1 MKFNFDPISM
11 QNFSEDLS
19 EQRLEILPKD
29 WEEVAGQ
36 LNSQSYSNEVVQ
48 QTARLNYLTINK
60 FKQYF
65 ESVELSQSHR
75 LAIGLFDEHLYN
87 NWGFFNGS
95 MILLDDKVRLA
106 LIPAEML
113 DSQPESYT
121 HYNIPQEWMDISPWA
136 VHYYLFTQVNIDEQ
150 WLQISGYA
158 SYETIRQKATFDPNN
173 RVFCLNQENLIQN
186 IETLWIR
193 LNLIDLYPLK
203 IPDVADP
210 KALSKSELDELLAQ
224 LSQPTSSSPRLAASF
239 EQWAGFISNQ
249 AYRNRLKDTLQSRP
263 KVAAAEKV
271 AVERVM
277 ARVVEKLSDLFQRS
291 SPSVADLI
299 DPAHPFAFAR
309 PAKSP
314 QKVQEVVLGDQKVI
328 LVREFIPS
336 EEDPDE
342 IIIHIQVLPEKGQ
355 TTLPLGLRVSASD
368 ISGGRQRQVVV
379 RAEMSSIHLPQLACT
394 GGETVLLEFIYGNE
408 STEIELEIDRK
419 ALEHFGHSRRANVA
433 RKTKPSN
440 SLLDEVA

>member
-29 WEEVAGQ
+29 WEEVADQ
-36 LNSQSYSNEVVQ
+36 LNSQSYSNEAVQ

-158 SYETIRQKATFDPNN
+158 SYETIRQKAIFDPNN

-193 LNLIDLYPLK
+193 LNLRDLYPLK
-203 IPDVADP
+203 IPDVAAP
-210 KALSKSELDELLAQ
+210 KALPKLELDELLAQ
-224 LSQPTSSSPRLAASF
+224 LSQPTSSPPRLAASF
-239 EQWAGFISNQ
+239 EQWAAFISNQ
-249 AYRNRLKDTLQSRP
+249 EYRNKLKDRLQSRP
-263 KVAAAEKV
+263 KVATAEKAANRR
-271 AVERVM
+271 AVERVVE
-277 ARVVEKLSDLFQRS
+277 RVVEKLSDLFQRS
-291 SPSVADLI
+291 SPPVADLI
-299 DPAHPFAFAR
+299 DPTHSFAFAR
-309 PAKSP
+309 LAKSL
-314 QKVQEVVLGDQKVI
+314 QKVQEVVLGDQKVV
-328 LVREFIPS
+328 LVREFFPS

-342 IIIHIQVLPEKGQ
+342 IIIHLQVLPEKGQ

-368 ISGGRQRQVVV
+368 IFGGRQRQVVV

-408 STEIELEIDRK
+408 GAEIKLEIDRTD
-419 ALEHFGHSRRANVA
+419 
-433 RKTKPSN
+433 RKS
-440 SLLDEVA
+440 VV